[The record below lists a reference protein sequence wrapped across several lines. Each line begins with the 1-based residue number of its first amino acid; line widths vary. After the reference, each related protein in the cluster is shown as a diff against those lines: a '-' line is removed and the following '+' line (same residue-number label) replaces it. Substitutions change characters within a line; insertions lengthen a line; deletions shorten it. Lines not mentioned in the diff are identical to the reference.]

1 MPFTRQQKKDRNIS
15 DLETYAMAS
24 EDLIDVKLQA
34 FETCM
39 ENKLRALFLEFRL
52 GQSLN
57 PTRSQQG
64 ESPDR
69 KGNPPREEE
78 HAMDPTSTHKV
89 DFPRWED
96 GDPTG
101 WLSRAELYFHYD
113 RTPEA
118 SMVEITTIHLEG
130 DIIQWYNWIE
140 CTQGVPTWR
149 QFKSSLLIRFGPSE
163 YENIDGQLTKIRQ
176 TSTIQEYQTRSKQRP
191 VHKEPC
197 PKSEDRKQFDKSS
210 NYKICAEPYYPTIR
224 QEGQRNQ
231 AKFGRKK
238 QATASSSWKE
248 NEKDQTKAHNPRGS
262 DRRKGWDQID
272 ERYRVFGVDV
282 DLEVGALER
291 LDEDLHLGRFPN
303 RTEAASNAKGPKDR
317 VGRGIIEEDR
327 LGKSYSR

>member
-24 EDLIDVKLQA
+24 EDLIDAKLQA

-39 ENKLRALFLEFRL
+39 ENKLRALLVEFRL
-52 GQSLN
+52 GQSLS

-69 KGNPPREEE
+69 PPREEE

-89 DFPRWED
+89 DFTRWED

-101 WLSRAELYFHYD
+101 WLSRAERYFHYD

-149 QFKSSLLIRFGPSE
+149 QFKSSLLIRFGSSE
-163 YENIDGQLTKIRQ
+163 YESIDGQLAKIRQ
-176 TSTIQEYQTRSKQRP
+176 TSTIQEYQTRETP
-191 VHKEPC
+191 VSMVPPDSGRSAKRILSNRYMLPV
-197 PKSEDRKQFDKSS
+197 PGSTDRNGKPW
-210 NYKICAEPYYPTIR
+210 YKM
-224 QEGQRNQ
+224 
-231 AKFGRKK
+231 
-238 QATASSSWKE
+238 
-248 NEKDQTKAHNPRGS
+248 
-262 DRRKGWDQID
+262 
-272 ERYRVFGVDV
+272 
-282 DLEVGALER
+282 L
-291 LDEDLHLGRFPN
+291 
-303 RTEAASNAKGPKDR
+303 
-317 VGRGIIEEDR
+317 
-327 LGKSYSR
+327 